1 MIHFFSQYSICLII
15 WRANAEFCS
24 NYQRHFYKNP
34 HSKFNACQQHHSHS
48 QPCNAFSLKPS
59 PTKPLH
65 KQTVLLVSIP
75 NGRHSVVHFPCP
87 RKTGW
92 TAGAVSYNLVYLRPN
107 AVYLLIDSPRKVGDG
122 QRQSDIAKQRVL
134 IMYHWSFHWYTSAL
148 NSCLSFL
155 SHVRSRLV
163 YVAQCKWFKLVHLLK
178 TGIAFDDN

>member
-1 MIHFFSQYSICLII
+1 MQSFAVII
-15 WRANAEFCS
+15 NATFTKTHTS
-24 NYQRHFYKNP
+24 RL
-34 HSKFNACQQHHSHS
+34 NAFQHHLHS

-65 KQTVLLVSIP
+65 KQTLLLVSIP
-75 NGRHSVVHFPCP
+75 NGHHSVVHFPCP

-92 TAGAVSYNLVYLRPN
+92 TAGAVSYNQRPN

-148 NSCLSFL
+148 NFCLSFL
-155 SHVRSRLV
+155 SHVHSRLV